1 MLLWRARRTIEP
13 SVRKGRGEMKL
24 CVGTAKGIVVLDAER
39 SGKPLMVL
47 ADPPSVWCMA
57 QDCRDPGIIY
67 AGSVDHAHMGSSR
80 GRVTLARSNDGG
92 RTWADLTPG
101 IARNEDVWAIATPPD
116 GPGEVFVGTSHARL
130 LHSLDHGRT
139 FRECAAFLK
148 LPGRER
154 WSFPPPPHVPHV
166 RSIAF
171 DPHDPMTLYV
181 GVEEGGVARSHD
193 RGENFELLNNGIYED
208 VHCVAVDPQ
217 NRKRLY
223 ATTGAGFYISENRG
237 GSWSQVKRG
246 LCRSYTVPLF
256 VTSGESSRV
265 FTAAAAGPPPFW
277 STGPA
282 GADAVIFRS
291 LDAGQSFEALGDS
304 VLPERGMVMRLKAD
318 PESEGDFFAVTTD
331 GSVIRTREMG
341 GTATLVSERLPPVY
355 DLVALP

>member
-1 MLLWRARRTIEP
+1 
-13 SVRKGRGEMKL
+13 MKL
-24 CVGTAKGIVVLDAER
+24 CVGTSKGIVVLDAER
-39 SGKPLMVL
+39 KGKPLMVL

-57 QDCRDPGIIY
+57 QDCRDPGTIY
-67 AGSVDHAHMGSSR
+67 AGSVDHAHMGSAR

-92 RTWADLTPG
+92 RTWADITPG
-101 IARNEDVWAIATPPD
+101 IARTEDVWAIAAPPD
-116 GPGEVFVGTSHARL
+116 GPGEVFIGTSHARL

-139 FRECAAFLK
+139 FRECGGFLK
-148 LPGRER
+148 LPGRDR

-166 RSIAF
+166 RAIVF

-193 RGENFELLNNGIYED
+193 RGESFELLNSGLYED
-208 VHCVAVDPQ
+208 VHCIAVDPQ
-217 NRKRLY
+217 SRKRLY
-223 ATTGAGFYISENRG
+223 ATTGAGFYVSEDRG
-237 GSWSQVKRG
+237 GHWSKIKRG
-246 LCRSYTVPLF
+246 LCRSYAVPLF
-256 VTSGESSRV
+256 VAPGESSRV

-282 GADAVIFRS
+282 GADAVMFRS
-291 LDAGQSFEALGDS
+291 VDAGQSFEALGDD

-341 GTATLVSERLPPVY
+341 GTATLVGERLPPAY
-355 DLVALP
+355 DLVMLP

>member
-1 MLLWRARRTIEP
+1 
-13 SVRKGRGEMKL
+13 MKL

-116 GPGEVFVGTSHARL
+116 GPGEVFVGISHARL

-181 GVEEGGVARSHD
+181 GVEEGGVVRSHD

-237 GSWSQVKRG
+237 GSWSKVKRG

-265 FTAAAAGPPPFW
+265 FTAAAASPPPFW

-341 GTATLVSERLPPVY
+341 GTATVVSERLPPVY

>member
-1 MLLWRARRTIEP
+1 
-13 SVRKGRGEMKL
+13 MKL
-24 CVGTAKGIVVLDAER
+24 CVGTSKGIVVLDAER
-39 SGKPLMVL
+39 NGKPLMVL

-57 QDCRDPGIIY
+57 QDCRDPGTIY
-67 AGSVDHAHMGSSR
+67 AGSVDHAHMGSAR
-80 GRVTLARSNDGG
+80 GRATLARSNDGG

-101 IARNEDVWAIATPPD
+101 IARNEDIWAIATPPD
-116 GPGEVFVGTSHARL
+116 GPGEVFLGTSHARL
-130 LHSLDHGRT
+130 LRSLDHGRT

-154 WSFPPPPHVPHV
+154 WSFPPPPHIPHV

-193 RGENFELLNNGIYED
+193 RGESFELLNNGLYED

-237 GSWSQVKRG
+237 GWWSKVKRG
-246 LCRSYTVPLF
+246 LCRNYTVPLF
-256 VTSGESSRV
+256 VAPGESSRV

-282 GADAVIFRS
+282 GADAVMFRS
-291 LDAGQSFEALGDS
+291 LDAGQSFEALGDN

-341 GTATLVSERLPPVY
+341 GIATLIGERLPPVY

>member
-1 MLLWRARRTIEP
+1 
-13 SVRKGRGEMKL
+13 MKL

-57 QDCRDPGIIY
+57 QDYRDQGIIY

-237 GSWSQVKRG
+237 GSWSKVKRG

>member
-1 MLLWRARRTIEP
+1 
-13 SVRKGRGEMKL
+13 MKL
-24 CVGTAKGIVVLDAER
+24 CVGTSKGIVVLDAER
-39 SGKPLMVL
+39 KGKPLMAL

-57 QDCRDPGIIY
+57 QDCRDPGTIY
-67 AGSVDHAHMGSSR
+67 AGSVDHAHMGSAR

-92 RTWADLTPG
+92 RTWADITPG
-101 IARNEDVWAIATPPD
+101 IARNEDVWAIAAPPD

-154 WSFPPPPHVPHV
+154 WSFP
-166 RSIAF
+166 
-171 DPHDPMTLYV
+171 
-181 GVEEGGVARSHD
+181 
-193 RGENFELLNNGIYED
+193 YED
-208 VHCVAVDPQ
+208 VHCIAVDPQ

-237 GSWSQVKRG
+237 SSWSKVRRG

-256 VTSGESSRV
+256 VAPGESSRV

-282 GADAVIFRS
+282 GADAVMFRS
-291 LDAGQSFEALGDS
+291 LDAGQSFEALGDA

-341 GTATLVSERLPPVY
+341 ATATLVGERLPPAY
-355 DLVALP
+355 DLVTLP